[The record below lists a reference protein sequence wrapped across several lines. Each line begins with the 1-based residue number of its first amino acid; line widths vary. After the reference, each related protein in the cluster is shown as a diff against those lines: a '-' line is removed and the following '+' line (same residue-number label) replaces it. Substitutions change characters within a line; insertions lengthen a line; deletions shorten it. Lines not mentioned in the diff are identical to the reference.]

1 MREAAEPGAVV
12 DLLVIGGGVNG
23 AGIARDAA
31 GRGYSVLLAE
41 AGDFGGATS
50 SASTKLLHG
59 GLRYLEY
66 LEVGL
71 VRKALRERDVLLRVM
86 PHISRPMRFVLPL
99 DREMRFEG
107 ATPVSRM
114 LSVVMPWL
122 RGRRPGWMIRLGLF
136 LYDHLGGRTMLPGT
150 VTLDLTTDEAG
161 RALKP
166 KFRRAFEY
174 SDGWVEDSRLVI
186 LNLQDAAARG
196 AAVLRDTRVVSA
208 AYHDGLWQVVL
219 RDRAGERRV
228 AARMVINAA
237 GPFVDQV
244 LREVFGLNAAQNV
257 RLVRGSHIVVPR
269 KFDHDRA
276 YFFQNADSR
285 IMFAIPYEADFTLI
299 GTTDVDHPEGAGAP
313 RISAEEIGYLCTR
326 ASAYF
331 AEPVREADVIWT
343 YSGVRPLHDEGG
355 GSAQAATRDYV
366 LARQPGPGGGTLVN
380 VFGGK
385 ITTFR
390 RLAEAALG
398 LVEETLGARGPA
410 WTATAALPGGD
421 FPVGGLGDLVGR
433 LAAAYPFLPAGLA
446 ARLGRQYGTAAFTI
460 LGDCDSLAGLG
471 EDFGAGVFAAEARY
485 LVRHEWA
492 RTAEDIL
499 FRRTRQGIRMT
510 PAEVARLEAW
520 LVAEGTEGVAT
531 TADQVRS
538 LPRRS

>member
-1 MREAAEPGAVV
+1 MSVAAEPETLV

-31 GRGYSVLLAE
+31 GRGYSVLLVE

-66 LEVGL
+66 LEVRL
-71 VRKALRERDVLLRVM
+71 VREALRERDVLLRAM

-107 ATPVSRM
+107 ATPVSRL
-114 LSVVMPWL
+114 LSVAMPWL

-136 LYDHLGGRTMLPGT
+136 FYDRLGGRTMLPGT
-150 VTLDLTTDEAG
+150 VTLDLTTDAAG

-196 AAVLRDTRVVSA
+196 AEVLRDTRVAGA
-208 AYHDGLWQVVL
+208 AYRDGLWQVRL
-219 RDRAGERRV
+219 SGAGERRI
-228 AARMVINAA
+228 AARMVVNAA

-285 IMFAIPYEADFTLI
+285 IMFAIPYEGDYTLI
-299 GTTDVDHPEGAGAP
+299 GTTDVDHPEHAGAP
-313 RISAEEIGYLCTR
+313 RISSAEIDYLCAM
-326 ASAYF
+326 ASEYF
-331 AEPVREADVIWT
+331 AAPVRPSDVVWT
-343 YSGVRPLHDEGG
+343 YSGVRPLHDEGDG
-355 GSAQAATRDYV
+355 AAQAATRDYV
-366 LARQPGPGGGTLVN
+366 LARQPGLGEGRLVN

-390 RLAEAALG
+390 RLAESVLA
-398 LVEETLGARGPA
+398 LVEETLGPRGSA
-410 WTATAALPGGD
+410 WTAGAALPGGD

-433 LAAAYPFLPAGLA
+433 LAAAYPFLPKGLA
-446 ARLGRQYGTAAFTI
+446 ARLGRQYGMAAFDL
-460 LGDCDSLAGLG
+460 LGDCGSLEGLG
-471 EDFGAGVFAAEARY
+471 EDFGAGVFAAEVRY
-485 LVRHEWA
+485 LMRREWA
-492 RTAEDIL
+492 RTAEDVL

-520 LVAEGTEGVAT
+520 LRAEGAGLAAEGG
-531 TADQVRS
+531 S
-538 LPRRS
+538 PSP